1 MLNNNRDH
9 SIPTP
14 IEVRV
19 SLFAPIANTN
29 IKIETKKNNKIVK
42 SPFML
47 LMKILKSLQK
57 KIINLF
63 KNFILT

>member
-47 LMKILKSLQK
+47 LMKIL
-57 KIINLF
+57 
-63 KNFILT
+63 